1 MVAWKVTN
9 TSYLPQDDL
18 ELQPLALSF
27 NHSVCREEGDCLTT
41 CLPVLSLCL
50 FICLSVGRFLHVIRR
65 SLGTTLVPLC
75 VTRRCLN
82 TLPVNTSATPH
93 AVSTHS
99 LVHLCGHCLHIFT
112 CTPLCHHTL
121 SPHFRLYTP
130 VIPDAVFTFLPVHL
144 FDNGRCLH
152 TFTCTSP

>member
-82 TLPVNTSATPH
+82 TFTCK
-93 AVSTHS
+93 
-99 LVHLCGHCLHIFT
+99 HLCDT
-112 CTPLCHHTL
+112 T
-121 SPHFRLYTP
+121 
-130 VIPDAVFTFLPVHL
+130 
-144 FDNGRCLH
+144 RCLH
-152 TFTCTSP
+152 TFTCTPVRTLSPYFHLYTSVSPHAVSTLSPVHPCNTRRCLHIFTCSPV